1 MQKVRFIR
9 YRLSVTTLRS
19 SLLQAFLPAPEPPI
33 KSDAKNDPCF
43 GWGAYGSSHELV
55 HYKHV
60 AAAAASLLKDSFDK

>member
-1 MQKVRFIR
+1 
-9 YRLSVTTLRS
+9 
-19 SLLQAFLPAPEPPI
+19 LPAPEPPI

-60 AAAAASLLKDSFDK
+60 AAAAASLLKDSFEK